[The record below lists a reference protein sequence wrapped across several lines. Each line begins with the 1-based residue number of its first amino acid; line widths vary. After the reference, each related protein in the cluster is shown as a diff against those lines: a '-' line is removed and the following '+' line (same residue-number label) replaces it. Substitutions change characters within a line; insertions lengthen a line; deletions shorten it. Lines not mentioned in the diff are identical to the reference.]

1 MIIPRVYPPSFA
13 LPWLTLRRPQQGRWI
28 ARRKDLKTGKF
39 KAWSGAL
46 SDDLSTALA
55 AVVLAVQTAGQVID
69 DVERYLLGGDAR
81 GRDGSVR
88 QELAARITLKQAK
101 IDSL

>member
-1 MIIPRVYPPSFA
+1 
-13 LPWLTLRRPQQGRWI
+13 
-28 ARRKDLKTGKF
+28 LKTGKF

-55 AVVLAVQTAGQVID
+55 AVVLAVQTARQVID

-81 GRDGSVR
+81 GRNGR
-88 QELAARITLKQAK
+88 GREELAEGIDLGKCAK
-101 IDSL
+101 M